1 MGACILVFGVSGVGK
16 TTACLDYAG
25 RHPDVQ
31 FISASTLL
39 KEAKAATSE
48 ELRTAGRKQIIDNQ
62 SLLPIA
68 FERYR
73 RERKDQ
79 TILLDAHAVIDNDR
93 TLVAVPSSVISALQ
107 PSRLIL
113 LEAPPIEIA
122 ARRSGDKR
130 QRPLRDLDAI
140 AYEINAERAAVA
152 AYGEEL
158 GLSVTVATVGQDFQ
172 LDDVLGR

>member
-25 RHPDVQ
+25 RHPGIHFV
-31 FISASTLL
+31 SASTLL
-39 KEAKAATSE
+39 REAKAATSE
-48 ELRTAGRKQIIDNQ
+48 ELRTAGREQIIDNQ
-62 SLLPIA
+62 SLLLTA

-73 RERKDQ
+73 RERDGQ
-79 TILLDAHAVIDNDR
+79 TILLDAHAVIDNDH
-93 TLVAVPSSVISALQ
+93 TFVTVPTSVISALQ
-107 PSRLIL
+107 PSRLVL
-113 LEAPPIEIA
+113 LEALPIEIA

-130 QRPLRDLDAI
+130 QRPLRNLDAI

-158 GLSVTVATVGQDFQ
+158 GLSVTVAIVGQDFQ
-172 LDDVLGR
+172 LDDVLDR